1 MKRAL
6 LLTMITLIGIA
17 NLTGATAL
25 QTPSQF
31 QVQGLPNDAPQIA
44 RQIFDKHTSVFG
56 IDIFA
61 TASMQNNQILH
72 AANMMAEY
80 LDNDEDG
87 NVDDPF
93 VVAEMNRR
101 NAALIVFED
110 ENEFEN
116 LFEEIED
123 TPGAEDIF
131 QSWQTLFDQD
141 IVPNGASFGEFDA
154 TLEEVLHLI
163 SQFGYANAYPE
174 AFGEDPGSL
183 LTDAMDVAR
192 GGRFFNVPNRYPANA
207 WYTYDD
213 RTCEYNCMAAEYFYW
228 ALTSLLNGQAF
239 SGRFEEINH
248 EWRLNTPEKLR
259 NGDTMV
265 YALLT
270 NPIYKLPTIL
280 PDGVYR

>member
-1 MKRAL
+1 MKRIL
-6 LLTMITLIGIA
+6 IFSILTLIGMA
-17 NLTGATAL
+17 NLTSATIM
-25 QTPSQF
+25 QSSSF
-31 QVQGLPNDAPQIA
+31 QVLNLPSDAPQIA

-56 IDIFA
+56 VDIFA
-61 TASMQNNQILH
+61 TSSTSNEKIFH

-87 NVDDPF
+87 NVDNPL
-93 VVAEMNRR
+93 VIEAMTRR
-101 NAALIVFED
+101 NAALIMFET
-110 ENEFEN
+110 ENEFED
-116 LFEEIED
+116 LFEKIED
-123 TPGAEDIF
+123 TPGAEEVF
-131 QSWQTLFDQD
+131 QSWQTLFDEESL
-141 IVPNGASFGEFDA
+141 PNGASFGEFDA

-163 SQFGYANAYPE
+163 SQFGYANAYPD
-174 AFGEDPGSL
+174 AFGENPGTL

-228 ALTSLLNGQAF
+228 ALTSLLDGQNF
-239 SGRFEEINH
+239 PGRFEEINH

-259 NGDTMV
+259 TGDLLI
-265 YALLT
+265 YDLLT
-270 NPIYKLPTIL
+270 DPTYNLPTVL